1 VTDSRDSDTRSDDA
15 EADPEEDAPKPGQ
28 ETHRPRE
35 RLGLRAIVVGAAR
48 AGRQDVWRILAVALV
63 VSVITAVT
71 EIIVDN
77 IVDPNNE
84 LTSIAGSLSTQ
95 AVTLLGTVVLSGF
108 LCKLVGKVRAGGERG
123 YEPVRIGRVLRQLP
137 WVRLIVADLVVTVL
151 FIAGLLALVIP
162 GLVVFNLFA
171 VVGPVIEIEH
181 RSAFGGLRRSAH
193 LVRHRFWPVALLA
206 TLPVILVGEIES
218 SLPDPHGVPRILEV
232 LAVRG
237 IVIALIEA
245 AIGLVLVML
254 CYRLIDLDSSEP
266 A

>member
-1 VTDSRDSDTRSDDA
+1 MTDRRDSDTRSDNA
-15 EADPEEDAPKPGQ
+15 EADPEERAPKSGP

-35 RLGLRAIVVGAAR
+35 RLGIRAIVVGAVR

-71 EIIVDN
+71 EVVVDN

-108 LCKLVGKVRAGGERG
+108 LCKLVGKVRDSGERG
-123 YEPVRIGRVLRQLP
+123 YEPVRIGRVLRTLP
-137 WVRLIVADLVVTVL
+137 WIRLIVADLVVTVL

-162 GLVVFNLFA
+162 GLVVLNLFA
-171 VVGPVIEIEH
+171 IVGPVIEIEH

-245 AIGLVLVML
+245 AIGLILVML
-254 CYRLIDLDSSEP
+254 SYRLIELDTSET